1 LFENQDINWSDHMP
15 IEVGI
20 WKIEDEIK
28 KLSYS
33 PIESEKKLED
43 ILEKDLSI
51 LSEDLLLIGRQ
62 IQTDYG
68 KFIDMLH

>member
-43 ILEKDLSI
+43 ILEKEIHHHI
-51 LSEDLLLIGRQ
+51 L
-62 IQTDYG
+62 
-68 KFIDMLH
+68 